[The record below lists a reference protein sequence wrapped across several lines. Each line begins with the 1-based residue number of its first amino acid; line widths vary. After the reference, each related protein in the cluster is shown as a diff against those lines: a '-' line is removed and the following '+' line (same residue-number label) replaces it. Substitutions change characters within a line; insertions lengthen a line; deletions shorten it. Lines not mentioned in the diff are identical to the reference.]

1 MSIIINSFMLVK
13 YLLLTEFDDS
23 SRTTYHCAR
32 SSEWGD
38 RLPVELEKESKVTM
52 ESKGTADHQV
62 SDDAT
67 NEEESA
73 DLKR

>member
-38 RLPVELEKESKVTM
+38 RLPVELEKESKVTR
-52 ESKGTADHQV
+52 ESKGTADRV
-62 SDDAT
+62 SDDAM
-67 NEEESA
+67 NEEETA